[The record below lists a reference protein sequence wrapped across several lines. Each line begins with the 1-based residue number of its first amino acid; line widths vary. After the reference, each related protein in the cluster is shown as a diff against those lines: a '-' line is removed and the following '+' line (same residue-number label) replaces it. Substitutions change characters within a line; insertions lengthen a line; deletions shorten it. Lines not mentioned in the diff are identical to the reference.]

1 MLTKK
6 ELRERIEERSKAI
19 YEMIFI
25 DSMNEC
31 IEDMRLDLEC
41 MSKAKTFKQIC
52 ELQDRDYREEIRMLK
67 ESDNER

>member
-6 ELRERIEERSKAI
+6 ELKERIEERSKAI
-19 YEMIFI
+19 YEMLFI
-25 DSMNEC
+25 DSMNES
-31 IEDMRLDLEC
+31 IEDMRLDLKC

-52 ELQDRDYREEIRMLK
+52 ELQDRDYRKEIRMLK

>member
-1 MLTKK
+1 MTKQ

-19 YEMIFI
+19 YEMLFI
-25 DSMNEC
+25 DSMNES

>member
-1 MLTKK
+1 MTKQ

-19 YEMIFI
+19 YEMLFI
-25 DSMNEC
+25 DSMNES
-31 IEDMRLDLEC
+31 IEDMILDLEC

>member
-1 MLTKK
+1 MTKQ

-19 YEMIFI
+19 YEMLFI
-25 DSMNEC
+25 DSMNES
-31 IEDMRLDLEC
+31 IEDMRLDLKC